1 MFLGRSGPC
10 RDALHAPLRW
20 RETRKKG
27 VVQTRAVCPCIR
39 KSSQDTLPAAD
50 CAGTNPA
57 EKKARNPLLGV
68 VCLLTKGVLISVRVR
83 RLTVAN
89 RMSPLHRRIEQPC

>member
-10 RDALHAPLRW
+10 RDSLHSPLRW
-20 RETRKKG
+20 RETLKKCL
-27 VVQTRAVCPCIR
+27 VQTRAVCPCIR

-57 EKKARNPLLGV
+57 EKKQEIRSEGSFV
-68 VCLLTKGVLISVRVR
+68 S
-83 RLTVAN
+83 
-89 RMSPLHRRIEQPC
+89 